1 MVGEIITIC
10 AVTAAAVAKP
20 AFDYLK
26 VRVLAKNANKTDI
39 REIAKVAF
47 PRYQIGPLRRG
58 PADEVTESS
67 EGGESEGDDCSD

>member
-10 AVTAAAVAKP
+10 AVAAAAVAKP

-39 REIAKVAF
+39 PEIAKAAF

-58 PADEVTESS
+58 PAEEADEPDRGAAESD
-67 EGGESEGDDCSD
+67 GCSD